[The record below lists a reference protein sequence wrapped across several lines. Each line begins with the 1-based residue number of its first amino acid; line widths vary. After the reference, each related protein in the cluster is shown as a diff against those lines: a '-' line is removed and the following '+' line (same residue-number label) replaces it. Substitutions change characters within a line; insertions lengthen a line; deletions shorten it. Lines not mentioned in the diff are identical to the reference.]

1 MTRYLVVCLGN
12 ICRSPIGEGWI
23 RRVAMVRGLRV
34 KVDSAGTSG
43 YHVGDPPDRR
53 SVDTMRA
60 IDIDISGQRSRKF
73 VRADFQKFDRIL
85 VMDRAN
91 LSDVLALARSED
103 ERDKVALF
111 DPSGA
116 EVPDPYYGGEDGFAL
131 VREQVREAAEAQL
144 AADFPS

>member
-53 SVDTMRA
+53 SVATMRA

-91 LSDVLALARSED
+91 LADVLALAQTEE
-103 ERDKVALF
+103 EREKVALF

>member
-91 LSDVLALARSED
+91 LSDVLALARTD
-103 ERDKVALF
+103 EEREKVALF

-131 VREQVREAAEAQL
+131 VREQVRKAAEAQL
-144 AADFPS
+144 ASDFPS

>member
-53 SVDTMRA
+53 SVNTMRA

>member
-43 YHVGDPPDRR
+43 YHAGDPPDRR

-91 LSDVLALARSED
+91 LADVLALARTEE
-103 ERDKVALF
+103 EREKVALF

-144 AADFPS
+144 AVDFPS

>member
-23 RRVAMVRGLRV
+23 RHAAMVRGLRV

-43 YHVGDPPDRR
+43 YHAGDPPDRR
-53 SVDTMRA
+53 SVATMRSVN
-60 IDIDISGQRSRKF
+60 IDISGQRSRKF

-91 LSDVLALARSED
+91 LADVLSLARSEE
-103 ERDKVALF
+103 EREKVVLF

>member
-1 MTRYLVVCLGN
+1 
-12 ICRSPIGEGWI
+12 
-23 RRVAMVRGLRV
+23 MVRGLRV

-43 YHVGDPPDRR
+43 YHAGDPPDRR
-53 SVDTMRA
+53 SVATMRSVY
-60 IDIDISGQRSRKF
+60 IDISGQRSRKF

-91 LSDVLALARSED
+91 LADVLALARTDE

>member
-91 LSDVLALARSED
+91 LSDVLALARTEE

>member
-1 MTRYLVVCLGN
+1 
-12 ICRSPIGEGWI
+12 
-23 RRVAMVRGLRV
+23 MVRGLRV

-43 YHVGDPPDRR
+43 YHAGDPPDRR
-53 SVDTMRA
+53 SVATMWTV
-60 IDIDISGQRSRKF
+60 DIDISGQRSRKF

-91 LSDVLALARSED
+91 LADVLFLARSEE
-103 ERDKVALF
+103 EREKVALF

-144 AADFPS
+144 ASDFPS

>member
-1 MTRYLVVCLGN
+1 VTRYLVVCLGN

>member
-103 ERDKVALF
+103 EREKVALF